1 MNYITSCPACG
12 TQFLLN
18 DEHLKAHRGKVQCG
32 NCEHIFNAKNRV
44 TEVSDDIHSPE
55 EYNASLEE
63 LNDET
68 SEVAESDETQ
78 VLDEKRIGE
87 ALSNVLES
95 VPDLQ
100 NLETGEVEAHSDFPI
115 KIAESDDNPFLTDNE
130 PEIIAFSESNLINTP
145 ISIEDL
151 TSHEKLAKPKT
162 KINYWLVLL
171 SALLALLAGVQ
182 TVFAKRTQIAAEY
195 PQFKPYLLQACQ
207 AVKCEIPLPTNL
219 DLLTIDDSDMQED
232 DSHQNV
238 VKFSSVLVNNAR
250 FAQAYPN
257 IELTL
262 TSTDD
267 EPVLRR
273 LVKPKEYLNSGTD
286 IVAGIAAR
294 EEMRIQLAINIKDLA
309 VAGYRVQLVY

>member
-18 DEHLKAHRGKVQCG
+18 DEHLKARRGKVQCG

-44 TEVSDDIHSPE
+44 TEISDDVHSPE

-63 LNDET
+63 VIVET
-68 SEVAESDETQ
+68 DETQ

-87 ALSNVLES
+87 ALNSVLES

-100 NLETGEVEAHSDFPI
+100 DLESEDNNSDLNFPI
-115 KIAESDDNPFLTDNE
+115 KISPNVDNPFLTENE
-130 PEIIAFSESNLINTP
+130 PEVIDISESSQISSP

-171 SALLALLAGVQ
+171 SALLASLAGLQ
-182 TVFAKRTQIAAEY
+182 TVYAKRTQIAAEY
-195 PQFKPYLLQACQ
+195 PQFKTYLVQACQ
-207 AVKCEIPLPTNL
+207 ALKCEIPLPANL
-219 DLLTIDDSDMQED
+219 NLLSIDDSDMQED
-232 DSHQNV
+232 DSHKNV
-238 VKFSSVLVNNAR
+238 IRFTSALSNNAN
-250 FAQAYPN
+250 FTQAYPN

-267 EPVLRR
+267 EAVLRK
-273 LVKPKEYLNSGTD
+273 LLKPNEYLKPGTD
-286 IVAGIAAR
+286 FKAGLAAR
-294 EEMRIQLAINIKDLA
+294 EEMRIQLAISIRELA